1 MKNRKSPSA
10 KGLPKKSKRIGPR
23 QRSLSTK
30 IISKITLLNIN
41 NLIYKHIFII
51 CNFKKIIPK
60 GDGRMK
66 LAKMKEQVTDI
77 LHHHPQARDD
87 DKLLQVLL
95 LKKFYNVKVI
105 DDLLDKK
112 IPSLESITRC
122 RRKIQSEGLYVGTK
136 TTQQVRAEEET
147 VYREFAL
154 TT

>member
-1 MKNRKSPSA
+1 
-10 KGLPKKSKRIGPR
+10 
-23 QRSLSTK
+23 
-30 IISKITLLNIN
+30 
-41 NLIYKHIFII
+41 
-51 CNFKKIIPK
+51 
-60 GDGRMK
+60 MK
-66 LAKMKEQVTDI
+66 LAKMKKQVTDI
-77 LHHHPQARDD
+77 LHYHPEARDN

-122 RRKIQSEGLYVGTK
+122 RRKIQSEGLYVGNK
-136 TTQQVRAEEET
+136 TTQQARAEEET